1 VRIGGWEALGC
12 SQLRAEI
19 TYERTRVALQHTAQT
34 TKGNCVCV
42 SVCVCVCM
50 CAHVFICVHVYVHAM
65 CVYVYT
71 CVCVYVFVCV
81 CVCVC
86 AWYVLGSTQLGVATG
101 GFWWDTRSTLFPST
115 PSHIIESHDY
125 KLSIIT
131 YGYAH
136 LSHSFPLVTH
146 LAHFLVCQNKVN
158 RKWHLQREDGP
169 EWHVSWGQL
178 ELLLL

>member
-1 VRIGGWEALGC
+1 MAFCSPDIRKRLLGKKKKGCVRIGGWEALGC

-34 TKGNCVCV
+34 TKGN
-42 SVCVCVCM
+42 
-50 CAHVFICVHVYVHAM
+50 
-65 CVYVYT
+65 
-71 CVCVYVFVCV
+71 